1 MCAIVDVNTSH
12 QVFGKDRP
20 EAGIWFADWVKRGNK
35 VVVGGKLLRELIKDA
50 NFKRWFGEATKTGRT
65 ARVNDDDVDAR
76 ATKLEQERGCESND
90 HHIIALAQLS
100 KAKLLFTNDARLQ
113 SDFKR
118 LNGKIYSTR
127 NTERVTRGHKNLLVQ
142 NHCTKECV

>member
-20 EAGIWFADWVKRGNK
+20 EAGVRFADWVKRGNK
-35 VVVGGKLLRELIKDA
+35 VVVGGKLLRELMKDS
-50 NFKRWFGEATKTGRT
+50 NFKHWFGEASRTGRT

-76 ATKLEQERGCESND
+76 AAKLEQENGWQSND

-100 KAKLLFTNDARLQ
+100 KARLLFTNDARLQ
-113 SDFKR
+113 SDFKK
-118 LNGKIYSTR
+118 LKGKVFSTLA
-127 NTERVTRGHKNLLVQ
+127 TERFSSSHKSLLSH
-142 NHCTKECV
+142 NHCTDKCI

>member
-1 MCAIVDVNTSH
+1 M
-12 QVFGKDRP
+12 
-20 EAGIWFADWVKRGNK
+20 
-35 VVVGGKLLRELIKDA
+35 RELIKDA

-76 ATKLEQERGCESND
+76 AAKLEQERGWESND

-100 KAKLLFTNDARLQ
+100 KAKLLFTNDASLQ

-118 LNGKIYSTR
+118 LGGKIYSTR
-127 NTERVTRGHKNLLVQ
+127 NTERVTRSHKNLLIQ
-142 NHCTKECV
+142 DHCTDQCV